1 MLFSLSFLYTA
12 VAIEE
17 DSLDYDDV
25 MRTFRSL
32 LTLEGRRRRAGFVP
46 RASLQAHM
54 ASSWR
59 YLYETDN
66 DQALITKTGFDHKV
80 FSDLNNLFS
89 PVFRWYSPW
98 TEDGFVKRL
107 TNPDEGKPRIL
118 DSAGC
123 LGLVLSWYR
132 TRGTAKKTLCMT
144 FGLTPSHLC
153 VWLRFSK

>member
-1 MLFSLSFLYTA
+1 MC
-12 VAIEE
+12 E
-17 DSLDYDDV
+17 
-25 MRTFRSL
+25 
-32 LTLEGRRRRAGFVP
+32 
-46 RASLQAHM
+46 
-54 ASSWR
+54 SS
-59 YLYETDN
+59 N
-66 DQALITKTGFDHKV
+66 DQVLITKTGFDHKV

-123 LGLVLSWYR
+123 LGLILSWYR

-153 VWLRFSK
+153 VWLRFGKRVLLHVLQNHEDAMPRIPSDTLIADMANSVELKYRTSSLPY